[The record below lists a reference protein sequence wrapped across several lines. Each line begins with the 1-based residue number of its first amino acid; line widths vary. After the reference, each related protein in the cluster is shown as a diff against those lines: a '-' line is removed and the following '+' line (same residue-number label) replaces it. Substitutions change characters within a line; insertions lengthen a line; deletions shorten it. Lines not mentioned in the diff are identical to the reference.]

1 MLKKVLIANRGEIAL
16 RVLRACR
23 EMGIATVAVH
33 SEADRDSLHV
43 KLADESVCI
52 GPAPSPQSYLHIP
65 AIISAA
71 EVTGADAIHPGYGF
85 LAENANFAD
94 QVEQSGFVFIGPRAD
109 TIRLLREAGA
119 AEVHYRISAPPFAHP
134 CYFGTDIPDE
144 KDLIATGHT
153 VEEINELV
161 GSDTLGYLS
170 VEHVQQLAIHS
181 KCGFC
186 TGCFTGKYPVAPP
199 TETMDIVYDK
209 PLSQSK
215 TNKKL

>member
-1 MLKKVLIANRGEIAL
+1 M
-16 RVLRACR
+16 
-23 EMGIATVAVH
+23 T
-33 SEADRDSLHV
+33 
-43 KLADESVCI
+43 
-52 GPAPSPQSYLHIP
+52 
-65 AIISAA
+65 
-71 EVTGADAIHPGYGF
+71 
-85 LAENANFAD
+85 
-94 QVEQSGFVFIGPRAD
+94 
-109 TIRLLREAGA
+109 

-170 VEHVQQLAIHS
+170 IEHVQQLAIHS

>member
-1 MLKKVLIANRGEIAL
+1 MRIKLNAITSTVKGKRVVLVDDSIVRG
-16 RVLRACR
+16 
-23 EMGIATVAVH
+23 TT
-33 SEADRDSLHV
+33 
-43 KLADESVCI
+43 
-52 GPAPSPQSYLHIP
+52 
-65 AIISAA
+65 SA
-71 EVTGADAIHPGYGF
+71 
-85 LAENANFAD
+85 
-94 QVEQSGFVFIGPRAD
+94 R

-170 VEHVQQLAIHS
+170 IEHVQQLAIHS

-186 TGCFTGKYPVAPP
+186 TGCFTGKYPVRPAHRDDGHCLRQAAEP
-199 TETMDIVYDK
+199 V
-209 PLSQSK
+209 
-215 TNKKL
+215 

>member
-1 MLKKVLIANRGEIAL
+1 MLVDDSIVRG
-16 RVLRACR
+16 
-23 EMGIATVAVH
+23 TT
-33 SEADRDSLHV
+33 
-43 KLADESVCI
+43 
-52 GPAPSPQSYLHIP
+52 
-65 AIISAA
+65 SA
-71 EVTGADAIHPGYGF
+71 
-85 LAENANFAD
+85 
-94 QVEQSGFVFIGPRAD
+94 R

-170 VEHVQQLAIHS
+170 IEHVQQLAIHS

-186 TGCFTGKYPVAPP
+186 TGCFTGKYACGRSPLTEGAKPPCLPQRGEVARSAGGRELAAA
-199 TETMDIVYDK
+199 TRFSE
-209 PLSQSK
+209 
-215 TNKKL
+215 

>member
-1 MLKKVLIANRGEIAL
+1 M
-16 RVLRACR
+16 
-23 EMGIATVAVH
+23 
-33 SEADRDSLHV
+33 
-43 KLADESVCI
+43 
-52 GPAPSPQSYLHIP
+52 
-65 AIISAA
+65 
-71 EVTGADAIHPGYGF
+71 
-85 LAENANFAD
+85 
-94 QVEQSGFVFIGPRAD
+94 
-109 TIRLLREAGA
+109 LLR
-119 AEVHYRISAPPFAHP
+119 
-134 CYFGTDIPDE
+134 PDE

-170 VEHVQQLAIHS
+170 IEHVQQLAIHS

>member
-1 MLKKVLIANRGEIAL
+1 MAKRRGLPRVYVHCFLDGRDVGPKTGAGYVKMLQDECEKLGNCK
-16 RVLRACR
+16 
-23 EMGIATVAVH
+23 IATIQGRFWGM
-33 SEADRDSLHV
+33 DRDKRWERLQ
-43 KLADESVCI
+43 K
-52 GPAPSPQSYLHIP
+52 GY
-65 AIISAA
+65 
-71 EVTGADAIHPGYGF
+71 DAIVRGTTS
-85 LAENANFAD
+85 A
-94 QVEQSGFVFIGPRAD
+94 R

-170 VEHVQQLAIHS
+170 IEHVQQLAIHS